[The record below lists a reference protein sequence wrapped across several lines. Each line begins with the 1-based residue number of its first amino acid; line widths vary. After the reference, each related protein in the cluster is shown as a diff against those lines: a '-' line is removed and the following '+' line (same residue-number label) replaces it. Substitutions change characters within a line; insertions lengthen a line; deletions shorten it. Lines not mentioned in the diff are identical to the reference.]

1 MKVKT
6 MPNGSVSFAKVL
18 LFCGIMLGLM
28 AALPA
33 AAQEGCTGAE
43 MKGYA
48 NLVFCLPPEVVIEP
62 EAIAEADYTGGRE
75 VAASMLLDGARVGL
89 HLLYPCLAPQKELLP
104 AELKPL
110 LEAYNPVLAQAD
122 YNESIPGPALW
133 GQIGNQIFIAYQPS
147 NQTVALV
154 LMDINMSEKMMTD
167 FLGNL
172 SINLIEGATP
182 LTPGYCPDT
191 TAATTAAPVETA
203 AQNDTAAAQNDTAAT
218 LTAETTAP
226 AEPGEETLLT
236 GREKMVADMQAAR
249 EKLAAA
255 REKMRG

>member
-1 MKVKT
+1 MIFKT
-6 MPNGSVSFAKVL
+6 MPNELMSFARVL

-28 AALPA
+28 TALPA

-48 NLVFCLPPEVVIEP
+48 NLVFCLPPEVVVEP
-62 EAIAEADYTGGRE
+62 EAIAEANYTGGRE
-75 VAASMLLDGARVGL
+75 VAASMLLDGDRVGL
-89 HLLYPCLAPQKELLP
+89 HLLYPCQAPQKELLP

-110 LEAYNPVLAQAD
+110 LEAYNPVLAQAN

-182 LTPGYCPDT
+182 LVPGYCPDT
-191 TAATTAAPVETA
+191 TVAPVETA
-203 AQNDTAAAQNDTAAT
+203 AHNATAAA
-218 LTAETTAP
+218 LTAETIVP
-226 AEPGEETLLT
+226 AETKEETLAT
-236 GREKMVADMQAAR
+236 GREKMVADMEAAR
-249 EKLAAA
+249 EKLAATRA
-255 REKMRG
+255 NLRR

>member
-6 MPNGSVSFAKVL
+6 MPNGSVSFARVL

-28 AALPA
+28 VVLPA
-33 AAQEGCTGAE
+33 VAQEDCTGAE

-62 EAIAEADYTGGRE
+62 EAIAEANYTGGRE

-89 HLLYPCLAPQKELLP
+89 HLLYPCQAPQKELLP
-104 AELKPL
+104 AELKPF
-110 LEAYNPVLAQAD
+110 LEAYNPVLAQAN

-154 LMDINMSEKMMTD
+154 LMDINMSENMMTD

-182 LTPGYCPDT
+182 LTPGYCSDT
-191 TAATTAAPVETA
+191 TVATTVAPVET
-203 AQNDTAAAQNDTAAT
+203 AAQNDTAAT

-226 AEPGEETLLT
+226 AEPKEETLLT

-255 REKMRG
+255 REKMKG